1 MSMEK
6 EQFLEW
12 MYGLRSRGVKL
23 DLSNT
28 TELLDRLDNPHRSFK
43 SVHIAGTDG
52 KGSVSACIDSI
63 LRTSGVKTGLYTSP
77 HIVNF
82 NERISVDGKNITDDE
97 LASLIQIVM
106 PVAELMEK
114 EGKQPTFFEITTAMA
129 FLHFRNAGVEYA
141 VVEVGMGGRLDS
153 TNVIV
158 PEVCVITNISIDHSE
173 FLGTTTEEIASEKA
187 GILKSGVPCVT
198 MNAGSAL
205 SVIKRKAEETGAIL
219 IPIAKEDTLIK
230 KCTVDRV
237 RFTYL
242 EEEYEVSMSG
252 RYQAFNASLAIE
264 AVSRMKIYGQCIRCN
279 LKKGL
284 KNVKWPCR
292 MEKLTDLPM
301 ILDVT
306 HTSAGSKVLAEGVKE
321 LYGNVTLVFG
331 LLDDKDAEG
340 IVKNLSRIANKV
352 IVTSPESERAA
363 TTERIYRVFS
373 EYPIEVIKAETV
385 SDAMD
390 VAMKIREN
398 DMILVTGS
406 FHMAGDAIKW
416 LKKTYAGY

>member
-1 MSMEK
+1 MNIKK
-6 EQFLEW
+6 EEFLEW
-12 MYGLRSRGVKL
+12 MYGLRSRGIKL

-28 TELLDRLDNPHRSFK
+28 TELLEKLGDPHKSFK

-63 LRTSGVKTGLYTSP
+63 LRTSGIRTGLYTSP

-82 NERISVDGKNITDDE
+82 NERISVDGNNITDDE
-97 LASLIQIVM
+97 LISLIEKVM
-106 PVAELMEK
+106 PVVTSMEE
-114 EGKQPTFFEITTAMA
+114 EGKKPTFFEITTAMA

-141 VVEVGMGGRLDS
+141 VIEVGMGGRLDS

-158 PEVCVITNISIDHSE
+158 PEVSVICNISMDHTE
-173 FLGTTTEEIASEKA
+173 FLGTTIEEIASEKA
-187 GILKSGVPCVT
+187 GILKSGVPCIT
-198 MNAGSAL
+198 MNTGAAL
-205 SVIKRKAEETGAIL
+205 DVIKKR
-219 IPIAKEDTLIK
+219 AKEVGSIVIPVLREDISIV
-230 KCTVDRV
+230 KCTADRV

-242 EEEYEVSMSG
+242 EEEYEVSMPG
-252 RYQAFNASLAIE
+252 RYQAYNASLAIV
-264 AVSRMKIYGQCIRCN
+264 AVSKLRIYGHCLRCN

-284 KNVKWPCR
+284 KTVKWPCR
-292 MEKLTDLPM
+292 MEKVPDHPL

-306 HTSAGSKVLAEGVKE
+306 HTLAGSEVLVESIRE
-321 LYGNVTLVFG
+321 LYGNVILVFG

-340 IVKNLSRIANKV
+340 IVKNLSSIADKV

-363 TTERIYRVFS
+363 ATDKVHDVFS
-373 EYPIEVIKAETV
+373 EYTDEVMTAENV
-385 SDAMD
+385 SNAMD
-390 VAMKIREN
+390 MAMKIR
-398 DMILVTGS
+398 DDKIILVTGS

>member
-1 MSMEK
+1 MNTEK

-12 MYGLRSRGVKL
+12 MYGLRSRGIKL

-28 TELLDRLDNPHRSFK
+28 IELLDRLGNPHRSFK

-63 LRTSGVKTGLYTSP
+63 LRVSGIRTGLYTSP

-82 NERISVDGKNITDDE
+82 NERISVDGNNITDDE
-97 LASLIQIVM
+97 LALLIQTVM
-106 PVAELMEK
+106 PAVESMEE

-129 FLHFRNAGVEYA
+129 FLHFKNTGVEYA

-173 FLGTTTEEIASEKA
+173 FLGTTIEEIASEKA
-187 GILKSGVPCVT
+187 GILKNAVPCVT
-198 MNAGSAL
+198 MNVGPAL
-205 SVIKRKAEETGAIL
+205 NVIKKKAEETGAIL
-219 IPIAKEDTLIK
+219 IPIVKEEISII
-230 KCTVDRV
+230 KCTADKV

-242 EEEYEVSMSG
+242 EEEYEVSVPG

-264 AVSRMKIYGQCIRCN
+264 AVSRMRIYGQCIRCN

-284 KNVKWPCR
+284 KKVKWPCR
-292 MEKLTDLPM
+292 MEKLTDLPL

-306 HTSAGSKVLAEGVKE
+306 HTFAGSKVLAEGVEE
-321 LYGNVTLVFG
+321 LYGKVTLVFG
-331 LLDDKDAEG
+331 LLDDKDADG
-340 IVKNLSRIANKV
+340 IVENLSRIANKV

-363 TTERIYRVFS
+363 ATEKIQRVFS
-373 EYPIEVIKAETV
+373 KYPIEVRTAETV

-390 VAMKIREN
+390 MAMKIRGN
-398 DMILVTGS
+398 DVVLVTGS

-416 LKKTYAGY
+416 LKKTYVGY

>member
-1 MSMEK
+1 MSTEK

-28 TELLDRLDNPHRSFK
+28 TELLERLDNPHHSFK

-63 LRTSGVKTGLYTSP
+63 LRVSGIRTGLYTSP

-97 LASLIQIVM
+97 LASLIKTIM
-106 PVAELMEK
+106 PAVESMEK

-129 FLHFRNAGVEYA
+129 FLHFKNAAVEYA

-153 TNVIV
+153 TNVIM

-173 FLGTTTEEIASEKA
+173 FLGTTIEEIASEKA
-187 GILKSGVPCVT
+187 GILKSKVPCVT
-198 MNAGSAL
+198 MN
-205 SVIKRKAEETGAIL
+205 TGAVLNVIGERAEKVGAAM
-219 IPIAKEDTLIK
+219 ISVAKEDISIIK
-230 KCTVDRV
+230 CMVDKV

-242 EEEYEVSMSG
+242 EEEYEVSMPG

-284 KNVKWPCR
+284 KDVKWPCR
-292 MEKLTDLPM
+292 MEKLPDIPLV
-301 ILDVT
+301 LDVT
-306 HTSAGSKVLAEGVKE
+306 HTFAGSKVLAENIQE
-321 LYGNVTLVFG
+321 LYGNVILVFG
-331 LLDDKDAEG
+331 LLDDKDADG
-340 IVKNLSRIANKV
+340 IAGNLSCIANKV

-363 TTERIYRVFS
+363 ATEKIRKAFS
-373 EYPIEVIKAETV
+373 KYPIEVRTAETV

-390 VAMKIREN
+390 MAMEIRE
-398 DMILVTGS
+398 DDTILVTGS
-406 FHMAGDAIKW
+406 FHMAGDAMKW
-416 LKKTYAGY
+416 LKKTYARY